1 MSDLRTVLDEHLSTR
16 RALGFKL
23 EDAARLLRSFVAFL
37 EAQGASTV
45 TTELALAW
53 ATQPKDAHPN
63 WWATRLSAVRVFAK
77 HLHALDPSTEVPPVD
92 LLPRR
97 PRRATPYLY
106 SQGEIASLMAAAR
119 ALRSPLRAAT
129 YETLVGLLA
138 ATGLRVGEAIGLDR
152 ADVDG
157 AEGLLTVVG
166 SKFGKSREVP
176 LHETTT
182 EALEAYTDVR
192 DRLCSLP
199 KAPAFFVST
208 AGTRLIYNNVAHTYS
223 GLVAD
228 AGLKPRSTRCRP
240 RIHDLRHRFAVA
252 TLTRWHE
259 AGLDVEAHL
268 PRLSTYLG
276 HVNPN
281 STYWYL
287 SAAPELL
294 AEAAQR
300 LERHQGGEQ

>member
-1 MSDLRTVLDEHLSTR
+1 MSDLRTILDEYLATR

-63 WWATRLSAVRVFAK
+63 WWAVRLSVVRGFAR
-77 HLHALDPSTEVPPVD
+77 HLSALDPSTEVPPVD
-92 LLPRR
+92 LLPRHS
-97 PRRATPYLY
+97 RRATPYLY
-106 SQGEIASLMAAAR
+106 SPGEIASLMAAAR
-119 ALRSPLRAAT
+119 ALRLPLRAAT
-129 YETLVGLLA
+129 YETLIGLLA

-152 ADVDG
+152 ADVDR
-157 AEGLLTVVG
+157 AEGLLTVVAA
-166 SKFGKSREVP
+166 KFGKSREVP
-176 LHETTT
+176 VHETTL
-182 EALEAYTDVR
+182 EALEAYADVR
-192 DRLCSLP
+192 DRLCPSP
-199 KAPAFFVST
+199 KAPSFFVST
-208 AGTRLIYNNVAHTYS
+208 AGTRLIYKNVQLVYS
-223 GLVAD
+223 RLVAD
-228 AGLKPRSTRCRP
+228 VGLKPRSTRCRP

-259 AGLDVEAHL
+259 AGLDVEVHL

-276 HVNPN
+276 HANPS

-294 AEAAQR
+294 AGAAER
-300 LERHQGGEQ
+300 LERHLRGER